1 MAEARTDTKNKL
13 EDQPESKEKKPE
25 AKRLVLFLPGIKKST
40 ENTIVVGAVTDE
52 GKIDTSRDDS
62 VEFSINHES
71 RLRFTDSSK
80 VKQLQL
86 VNGEAKVNVLS
97 DQLPEVTIMKIRW
110 ISGKTPLQNT
120 QVSYL
125 VGSH

>member
-52 GKIDTSRDDS
+52 GKIDPSRDDV

-97 DQLPEVTIMKIRW
+97 DQLPEVTIMKIKW
-110 ISGKTPLQNT
+110 ISGKTPLQNA

>member
-25 AKRLVLFLPGIKKST
+25 ARRLVLILPNIEKNVEK
-40 ENTIVVGAVTDE
+40 TIVVGAITDE
-52 GKIDTSRDDS
+52 GKIDTSRDDV
-62 VEFSINHES
+62 VELSINHES

-80 VKQLQL
+80 VRQLQL

-97 DQLPEVTIMKIRW
+97 GNLPEVTIMKIRW
-110 ISGKTPLQNT
+110 ISGKTPLQNS

-125 VGSH
+125 VGSL

>member
-25 AKRLVLFLPGIKKST
+25 AKRLVLFLPGIEKSV
-40 ENTIVVGAVTDE
+40 ERTIVVGAVTDE
-52 GKIDTSRDDS
+52 GKIDTSRDDV

-71 RLRFTDSSK
+71 RLRFADSSK

-97 DQLPEVTIMKIRW
+97 DQLPEVTIMKVRW
-110 ISGKTPLQNT
+110 ISGKAPLQNA